1 MYRKKSRGWY
11 KHKDFILIDL
21 ICLFLSLLIA
31 HLIRNGSVQSLF
43 RAGIYRNMISFVILA
58 DLFLIIIFESYK
70 GVLRRGALSG
80 ITFCYPADDSAGT
93 GKWSVSVHCQ

>member
-31 HLIRNGSVQSLF
+31 HLIRNGSVHSGNLPQYDKL
-43 RAGIYRNMISFVILA
+43 RNIGGFISNHYF
-58 DLFLIIIFESYK
+58 
-70 GVLRRGALSG
+70 
-80 ITFCYPADDSAGT
+80 
-93 GKWSVSVHCQ
+93 

>member
-31 HLIRNGSVQSLF
+31 HLIRNGSVQSGNLPQ
-43 RAGIYRNMISFVILA
+43 YDKLRNIGGFISDHYF
-58 DLFLIIIFESYK
+58 
-70 GVLRRGALSG
+70 
-80 ITFCYPADDSAGT
+80 
-93 GKWSVSVHCQ
+93 